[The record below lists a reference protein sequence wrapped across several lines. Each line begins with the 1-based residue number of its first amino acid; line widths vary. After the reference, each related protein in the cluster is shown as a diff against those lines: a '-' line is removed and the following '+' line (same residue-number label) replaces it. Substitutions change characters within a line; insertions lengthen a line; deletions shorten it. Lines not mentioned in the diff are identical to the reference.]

1 MTTARIDRRAIS
13 PSRSTGASDQPRATS
28 ASSAD
33 SSAGASPGFA
43 GAARTVTA
51 AAEGAVSVAVR
62 SERRA
67 TIAGVFVAGGTAGV
81 GVDVAEGS
89 GVAVGVAEG
98 AGVSVGTTGGV
109 SVAVDARQRELN
121 RALPGLPG
129 DGAQVFAFANA
140 DLDGA
145 SHRSA
150 RAGRLSFLV
159 AQRKRD
165 GGAAHHAPPIAE
177 KQQHPRPP

>member
-1 MTTARIDRRAIS
+1 MTIDAPMTTARIDRRAIS

-89 GVAVGVAEG
+89 GGAVGVAEG
-98 AGVSVGTTGGV
+98 AGVSVGTTVGV
-109 SVAVDARQRELN
+109 SVDAGVAVCVLVGWTVGMVVGVAVD
-121 RALPGLPG
+121 
-129 DGAQVFAFANA
+129 
-140 DLDGA
+140 
-145 SHRSA
+145 
-150 RAGRLSFLV
+150 
-159 AQRKRD
+159 
-165 GGAAHHAPPIAE
+165 GAAAPVSVTSR
-177 KQQHPRPP
+177 K